1 MKRKAT
7 IRDVARKAGVSIA
20 SVSLILKGV
29 GKFADPTIKKVWA
42 AVNELQYCPNP
53 YARKI
58 FLGETAEHRPT
69 QLLMR
74 IGYRPSYMPRQN
86 DLQNILTCS
95 FNDACAEYGYF
106 GVNYLYRHELGFRN
120 SLLLND
126 LVDGVVLGT
135 HHREVIESIRGRVPA
150 VLVNVNM
157 DPEIVGMPL
166 VMPDYEPCFQS
177 AFEALSNR
185 GYPAKIAILRVLA
198 SNLKDSV
205 ILDPDRLSGP
215 MESAARKTVPPGG
228 SSMAVS
234 CLDIFSEAPGDGLK
248 KTVDAIARMVKRDN
262 IRIFAVLQIGPVGE
276 LIQRLNQ
283 RGISLPRDAVII
295 KPDYWEK
302 DFPGTIQIHVDR
314 EKLMGKAVELLV
326 RMLERHEIENKEY
339 LVPCRKIQINL

>member
-7 IRDVARKAGVSIA
+7 IRDVAKKAGVSIA

-58 FLGETAEHRPT
+58 FSGETAEHRPT

-74 IGYRPSYMPRQN
+74 IGYRPSYMPLQN

-185 GYPAKIAILRVLA
+185 GYPPKIAILRVLA

-228 SSMAVS
+228 SMDVS
-234 CLDIFSEAPGDGLK
+234 CLDIFSEAPGDGLE

-262 IRIFAVLQIGPVGE
+262 IRIFTVLQIGPAGE
-276 LIQRLNQ
+276 LIRRLNQ

-302 DFPGTIQIHVDR
+302 DLPGTIQIHVDR